1 MKKNAA
7 TEGTGQ
13 KVTTKN
19 RFRVEL
25 DLHLFF
31 APLMQEIGDGI
42 ILTRTLDLP
51 FPPNSKIMVG
61 GRSIEG
67 DCIPPLGYRMS
78 DILWDVDR
86 EIFLAKTVTSHHGS
100 PIAFVPMDIERYLED
115 GWKIGSWQDFYNR
128 DRQCPIGESLNV
140 GKFDFDWEDEDELFL
155 LETTRASKRPEQ
167 FNLLFSALIRM
178 LFTLRNN
185 EAVGYAMYKSK
196 LFFQEEAHRS
206 PEFSKLVDEYYRM
219 GDEDREK
226 VHRNVMSRSAKFG

>member
-1 MKKNAA
+1 MKKNSA
-7 TEGTGQ
+7 EIGTGQ
-13 KVTTKN
+13 KVTPEN

-31 APLMQEIGDGI
+31 VPLMRETGDGI
-42 ILTRTLDLP
+42 TLTRTLDLP
-51 FPPNSKIMVG
+51 FPPNSKIMIG

-67 DCIPPLGYRMS
+67 DCIPPLGYGMS
-78 DILWDVDR
+78 DIIWDIDR
-86 EIFLAKTVTSHHGS
+86 ETFLAKTVTSHHGS
-100 PIAFVPMDIERYLED
+100 PIAFIPSDIETYFQN
-115 GWKIGSWQDFYNR
+115 GWQIGSWQDFYDR
-128 DRQCPIGESLNV
+128 DRKCPIGKGLNV

-155 LETTRASKRPEQ
+155 LETTGASKRPEQ

-178 LFTLRNN
+178 LFVLRNN

-196 LFFQEEAHRS
+196 LFFQDEAHRT

-226 VHRNVMSRSAKFG
+226 VRRNVMSRSARFG